1 MRIGSFCSG
10 YGGLDLAAESFF
22 DAETVWWSDIQ
33 PLCQQIMA
41 THWPEATP
49 IGDVTTV
56 NPHDLAEVDVV
67 TAGFP
72 CQPYSQAGNR
82 LGEKDERA
90 IFQYI
95 GDAIGILRPGV
106 VFLENVAA
114 ITSLGGCSVIG
125 TLASHGYDT
134 RFGTLR
140 ASTIGAPH
148 QRNRWFCVATN
159 TDRITAGRDAGA
171 FLGKEEL
178 HRRGEPNQSN
188 RSSDGD
194 GTTGGKEA
202 ATDTECGSVQRQ
214 RNTGKLASEE
224 RPAKQ
229 LRRDTSTGSDQEA
242 ATDTDGARRGEQR
255 GAVPMGEKLVSPECG
270 SGASWE
276 ETATTNTDS
285 RAGTKRNEWTPS
297 GHSTPSGGHV
307 AGCGVQDGGPW
318 GDYAPAIRQWEQVL
332 GRAAPDP
339 LVDGR
344 LNHWLVEW
352 MMGLPSGHVCS
363 IAESRTAALRCL
375 GNGVVPQQGYAA
387 LELLWSCGRYN

>member
-1 MRIGSFCSG
+1 MTRVWEASHFMRIGSFCSG
-10 YGGLDLAAESFF
+10 YGGLDLAAEAFF

-33 PLCQQIMA
+33 PLCQQIMG

-72 CQPYSQAGNR
+72 CQPYSQAGSR

-106 VFLENVAA
+106 IFLENVAA
-114 ITSLGGCSVIG
+114 ITSLGGLSVVG
-125 TLASHGYDT
+125 TLASLGYDT
-134 RFGTLR
+134 RAGTLR

-159 TDRITAGRDAGA
+159 
-171 FLGKEEL
+171 
-178 HRRGEPNQSN
+178 
-188 RSSDGD
+188 
-194 GTTGGKEA
+194 
-202 ATDTECGSVQRQ
+202 
-214 RNTGKLASEE
+214 
-224 RPAKQ
+224 
-229 LRRDTSTGSDQEA
+229 
-242 ATDTDGARRGEQR
+242 TDGARRGEQR

-270 SGASWE
+270 SGASWG
-276 ETATTNTDS
+276 ETTTADTDS

-307 AGCGVQDGGPW
+307 AGCSVQDGGPW
-318 GDYAPAIRQWEQVL
+318 GDYAPAIRHWEQVL
-332 GRAAPDP
+332 GRAAPAP

-352 MMGLPSGHVCS
+352 MMGLSPGHVCS

-387 LELLWSCGRYN
+387 LQLLTKSK

>member
-114 ITSLGGCSVIG
+114 ITSLGGLSVVG

-148 QRNRWFCVATN
+148 QRNRWFCVAT
-159 TDRITAGRDAGA
+159 
-171 FLGKEEL
+171 
-178 HRRGEPNQSN
+178 HP
-188 RSSDGD
+188 
-194 GTTGGKEA
+194 
-202 ATDTECGSVQRQ
+202 ECGSVQRQ

-229 LRRDTSTGSDQEA
+229 LRRDTSTGRDQEA
-242 ATDTDGARRGEQR
+242 ATNTDGARRGEQR

-270 SGASWE
+270 SGASWG
-276 ETATTNTDS
+276 ETATADTDC

-352 MMGLPSGHVCS
+352 MMGLSPGHVCS

>member
-1 MRIGSFCSG
+1 MG
-10 YGGLDLAAESFF
+10 
-22 DAETVWWSDIQ
+22 
-33 PLCQQIMA
+33 

-106 VFLENVAA
+106 IFLENVAA
-114 ITSLGGCSVIG
+114 ITSLGGLSVIG
-125 TLASHGYDT
+125 TLTSLGYDT

-148 QRNRWFCVATN
+148 QRNRWFCV
-159 TDRITAGRDAGA
+159 
-171 FLGKEEL
+171 
-178 HRRGEPNQSN
+178 
-188 RSSDGD
+188 
-194 GTTGGKEA
+194 

-242 ATDTDGARRGEQR
+242 ATNTDGARRGEQR

-270 SGASWE
+270 SGASWGE
-276 ETATTNTDS
+276 
-285 RAGTKRNEWTPS
+285 
-297 GHSTPSGGHV
+297 
-307 AGCGVQDGGPW
+307 
-318 GDYAPAIRQWEQVL
+318 YAPAIRHWEQVL
-332 GRAAPDP
+332 GRAAPAP
-339 LVDGR
+339 LVDGQ

-352 MMGLPSGHVCS
+352 MMGLSPGHVCS
-363 IAESRTAALRCL
+363 IAEGRTAALRCL

-387 LELLWSCGRYN
+387 LQLLTKSK

>member
-10 YGGLDLAAESFF
+10 YGGLDLAAEAFF

-33 PLCQQIMA
+33 PLCQQIMG

-106 VFLENVAA
+106 IFLENVAA
-114 ITSLGGCSVIG
+114 ITSLGGLSVVG
-125 TLASHGYDT
+125 TLASLGYDT

-148 QRNRWFCVATN
+148 QRNRWFCVAT
-159 TDRITAGRDAGA
+159 
-171 FLGKEEL
+171 
-178 HRRGEPNQSN
+178 HP
-188 RSSDGD
+188 
-194 GTTGGKEA
+194 
-202 ATDTECGSVQRQ
+202 ECGSVQRQ

-242 ATDTDGARRGEQR
+242 ATNTDGARRGEQR

-270 SGASWE
+270 SGASWGE
-276 ETATTNTDS
+276 
-285 RAGTKRNEWTPS
+285 
-297 GHSTPSGGHV
+297 
-307 AGCGVQDGGPW
+307 
-318 GDYAPAIRQWEQVL
+318 YAPAIRHWEQVL

-339 LVDGR
+339 LADGQ

-387 LELLWSCGRYN
+387 LQLLTKSK

>member
-1 MRIGSFCSG
+1 MTRVWEASHFMRIGSFCSG
-10 YGGLDLAAESFF
+10 YGGLDLAAEAFF
-22 DAETVWWSDIQ
+22 DADTVWWSDIQ
-33 PLCQQIMA
+33 PLCQQIMG

-114 ITSLGGCSVIG
+114 ITSLGGLSVVG
-125 TLASHGYDT
+125 TLASLGYDT
-134 RFGTLR
+134 RAGTLR

-148 QRNRWFCVATN
+148 QRNRWFCVATHS
-159 TDRITAGRDAGA
+159 DRITAGRDAGA

-242 ATDTDGARRGEQR
+242 ATNTDGARRGEQR

-270 SGASWE
+270 SGASWGE
-276 ETATTNTDS
+276 
-285 RAGTKRNEWTPS
+285 
-297 GHSTPSGGHV
+297 
-307 AGCGVQDGGPW
+307 
-318 GDYAPAIRQWEQVL
+318 YAPAIRHWEQVL

-339 LVDGR
+339 LVDGQ

-352 MMGLPSGHVCS
+352 MMGLSPGHVCS

-387 LELLWSCGRYN
+387 LQLLTKSK

>member
-1 MRIGSFCSG
+1 MTRVWEASHFMRIGSFCSG
-10 YGGLDLAAESFF
+10 YGGLDLAAEAFF
-22 DAETVWWSDIQ
+22 DADTVWWSDIQ
-33 PLCQQIMA
+33 PLCQQIMG

-72 CQPYSQAGNR
+72 CQPYSQAGSR

-114 ITSLGGCSVIG
+114 ITSLGGLSVVG
-125 TLASHGYDT
+125 TLASLGYDT
-134 RFGTLR
+134 RAGTLR

-148 QRNRWFCVATN
+148 QRNRWFCVAT
-159 TDRITAGRDAGA
+159 
-171 FLGKEEL
+171 
-178 HRRGEPNQSN
+178 HP
-188 RSSDGD
+188 
-194 GTTGGKEA
+194 
-202 ATDTECGSVQRQ
+202 ECGSVQRQ

-242 ATDTDGARRGEQR
+242 ATNTDGARRGEQR

-270 SGASWE
+270 SGASWGE
-276 ETATTNTDS
+276 
-285 RAGTKRNEWTPS
+285 
-297 GHSTPSGGHV
+297 
-307 AGCGVQDGGPW
+307 
-318 GDYAPAIRQWEQVL
+318 YAPAIRHWEQVL

-339 LVDGR
+339 LVDGQ

-387 LELLWSCGRYN
+387 LQLLTKSK

>member
-10 YGGLDLAAESFF
+10 YGGLDLAAEAFF

-33 PLCQQIMA
+33 PLCQQIMG

-114 ITSLGGCSVIG
+114 ITSLGGLSVVG
-125 TLASHGYDT
+125 TLASLGYDT
-134 RFGTLR
+134 RAGTLR

-148 QRNRWFCVATN
+148 QRNRWFCV
-159 TDRITAGRDAGA
+159 
-171 FLGKEEL
+171 
-178 HRRGEPNQSN
+178 
-188 RSSDGD
+188 
-194 GTTGGKEA
+194 

-242 ATDTDGARRGEQR
+242 ATNTDGARRGEQR

-270 SGASWE
+270 SGASWGE
-276 ETATTNTDS
+276 
-285 RAGTKRNEWTPS
+285 
-297 GHSTPSGGHV
+297 
-307 AGCGVQDGGPW
+307 
-318 GDYAPAIRQWEQVL
+318 YAPAIRHWEQVL

-339 LVDGR
+339 LVDGQ

-352 MMGLPSGHVCS
+352 MMGLSPGHVCS

-387 LELLWSCGRYN
+387 LQLLTKSK

>member
-1 MRIGSFCSG
+1 MCIR
-10 YGGLDLAAESFF
+10 DR
-22 DAETVWWSDIQ
+22 
-33 PLCQQIMA
+33 
-41 THWPEATP
+41 PEATP

-72 CQPYSQAGNR
+72 CQPYSQAGSR
-82 LGEKDERA
+82 RGEKDERA

-114 ITSLGGCSVIG
+114 ITSLGGISVIG

-159 TDRITAGRDAGA
+159 TD
-171 FLGKEEL
+171 
-178 HRRGEPNQSN
+178 
-188 RSSDGD
+188 
-194 GTTGGKEA
+194 
-202 ATDTECGSVQRQ
+202 
-214 RNTGKLASEE
+214 
-224 RPAKQ
+224 
-229 LRRDTSTGSDQEA
+229 
-242 ATDTDGARRGEQR
+242 GARRGEQR

-270 SGASWE
+270 SGASWG
-276 ETATTNTDS
+276 ETTTADTDS
-285 RAGTKRNEWTPS
+285 RAGTRRNEWTPS

-307 AGCGVQDGGPW
+307 AGCSVQDGGPW
-318 GDYAPAIRQWEQVL
+318 GDYAPAIRHWEQVL

-352 MMGLPSGHVCS
+352 MMGLSPGHVCS

-387 LELLWSCGRYN
+387 LQLLTKSK

>member
-10 YGGLDLAAESFF
+10 YGGLDLAAEAFF

-33 PLCQQIMA
+33 PLCQQIMG

-114 ITSLGGCSVIG
+114 ITSLGGLSVVG
-125 TLASHGYDT
+125 TLASLGYDT

-148 QRNRWFCVATN
+148 QRNRWFCVAT
-159 TDRITAGRDAGA
+159 
-171 FLGKEEL
+171 
-178 HRRGEPNQSN
+178 HP
-188 RSSDGD
+188 
-194 GTTGGKEA
+194 
-202 ATDTECGSVQRQ
+202 ECGSVQRQ

-242 ATDTDGARRGEQR
+242 ATNTDGARRGEQR

-270 SGASWE
+270 SGASWGE
-276 ETATTNTDS
+276 
-285 RAGTKRNEWTPS
+285 
-297 GHSTPSGGHV
+297 
-307 AGCGVQDGGPW
+307 
-318 GDYAPAIRQWEQVL
+318 YAPAIRRWEQVL

-339 LVDGR
+339 LADGQ

-387 LELLWSCGRYN
+387 LQLLTKSK

>member
-1 MRIGSFCSG
+1 MTRVWEASHFMRIGSFCSG
-10 YGGLDLAAESFF
+10 YGGLDLAAEAFF

-33 PLCQQIMA
+33 PLCQQIMG

-72 CQPYSQAGNR
+72 CQPYSQAGSR

-106 VFLENVAA
+106 IFLENVAA
-114 ITSLGGCSVIG
+114 ITSLGGLSVVG
-125 TLASHGYDT
+125 TLASLGYDT
-134 RFGTLR
+134 RAGTLR

-159 TDRITAGRDAGA
+159 
-171 FLGKEEL
+171 
-178 HRRGEPNQSN
+178 
-188 RSSDGD
+188 
-194 GTTGGKEA
+194 
-202 ATDTECGSVQRQ
+202 
-214 RNTGKLASEE
+214 
-224 RPAKQ
+224 
-229 LRRDTSTGSDQEA
+229 
-242 ATDTDGARRGEQR
+242 TDGARRGEQR

-270 SGASWE
+270 SGASWG
-276 ETATTNTDS
+276 ETTTADTDS

-307 AGCGVQDGGPW
+307 AGCSVQDGGPW
-318 GDYAPAIRQWEQVL
+318 GDYAPAIRHWEQVL
-332 GRAAPDP
+332 GSAAPAP

-352 MMGLPSGHVCS
+352 MMGLSPGHVCS

-387 LELLWSCGRYN
+387 LQLLTKSK

>member
-114 ITSLGGCSVIG
+114 ITSLGGLSVVG

-148 QRNRWFCVATN
+148 QRNRWFCVAT
-159 TDRITAGRDAGA
+159 
-171 FLGKEEL
+171 
-178 HRRGEPNQSN
+178 HP
-188 RSSDGD
+188 
-194 GTTGGKEA
+194 
-202 ATDTECGSVQRQ
+202 ECGSVQRQ

-229 LRRDTSTGSDQEA
+229 LRGDTSTGSDQEA
-242 ATDTDGARRGEQR
+242 APDTD
-255 GAVPMGEKLVSPECG
+255 C
-270 SGASWE
+270 
-276 ETATTNTDS
+276 
-285 RAGTKRNEWTPS
+285 RAGTKRNEWTTS

>member
-10 YGGLDLAAESFF
+10 YGGLDLAAEAFF

-33 PLCQQIMA
+33 PLCQQIMG

-114 ITSLGGCSVIG
+114 ITSLGGLSVVG
-125 TLASHGYDT
+125 TLASLGYDT

-148 QRNRWFCVATN
+148 QRNRWFCVAT
-159 TDRITAGRDAGA
+159 
-171 FLGKEEL
+171 
-178 HRRGEPNQSN
+178 HP
-188 RSSDGD
+188 
-194 GTTGGKEA
+194 
-202 ATDTECGSVQRQ
+202 ECGSVQRQ

-242 ATDTDGARRGEQR
+242 ATNTDGARRGEQR

-270 SGASWE
+270 SGASWGE
-276 ETATTNTDS
+276 
-285 RAGTKRNEWTPS
+285 
-297 GHSTPSGGHV
+297 
-307 AGCGVQDGGPW
+307 
-318 GDYAPAIRQWEQVL
+318 YAPAIRHWEQVL

-387 LELLWSCGRYN
+387 LQLLTKSK

>member
-1 MRIGSFCSG
+1 MTRVWEASHFMRIGSFCSG
-10 YGGLDLAAESFF
+10 YGGLDLAAEAFF

-33 PLCQQIMA
+33 PLCQQIMG

-106 VFLENVAA
+106 IFLENVAA
-114 ITSLGGCSVIG
+114 ITSLGGLSVVG
-125 TLASHGYDT
+125 TLASLGYDT

-148 QRNRWFCVATN
+148 QRNRWFCVAT
-159 TDRITAGRDAGA
+159 
-171 FLGKEEL
+171 
-178 HRRGEPNQSN
+178 HP
-188 RSSDGD
+188 
-194 GTTGGKEA
+194 
-202 ATDTECGSVQRQ
+202 ECGSVQRQ

-242 ATDTDGARRGEQR
+242 ATNTDGARRGEQR

-270 SGASWE
+270 SGASWGE
-276 ETATTNTDS
+276 
-285 RAGTKRNEWTPS
+285 
-297 GHSTPSGGHV
+297 
-307 AGCGVQDGGPW
+307 
-318 GDYAPAIRQWEQVL
+318 YAPAIRHWEQVL

-339 LVDGR
+339 LADGQ

-352 MMGLPSGHVCS
+352 MMGLSPGHVCS

-387 LELLWSCGRYN
+387 LQLLTKSK

>member
-10 YGGLDLAAESFF
+10 YGGLDLAAEAFF
-22 DAETVWWSDIQ
+22 DADTVWWSDIQ
-33 PLCQQIMA
+33 PLCQQIMG

-114 ITSLGGCSVIG
+114 ITSLGGLSVVG
-125 TLASHGYDT
+125 TLASLGYDT
-134 RFGTLR
+134 RAGTLR

-159 TDRITAGRDAGA
+159 
-171 FLGKEEL
+171 
-178 HRRGEPNQSN
+178 
-188 RSSDGD
+188 
-194 GTTGGKEA
+194 
-202 ATDTECGSVQRQ
+202 
-214 RNTGKLASEE
+214 
-224 RPAKQ
+224 
-229 LRRDTSTGSDQEA
+229 
-242 ATDTDGARRGEQR
+242 TDGARRGEQR

-270 SGASWE
+270 SGASWG
-276 ETATTNTDS
+276 ETTTADTDS

-318 GDYAPAIRQWEQVL
+318 GDYAPAIRHWEQVL

-339 LVDGR
+339 LVDGQ

-352 MMGLPSGHVCS
+352 MMGLSPGHVCS

-387 LELLWSCGRYN
+387 LQLLTKSK

>member
-10 YGGLDLAAESFF
+10 YGGLDLAAEAFF

-33 PLCQQIMA
+33 PLCQQIMG

-114 ITSLGGCSVIG
+114 ITSLGGLSVVG
-125 TLASHGYDT
+125 TLASLGYDT

-148 QRNRWFCVATN
+148 QRNRWFCVAT
-159 TDRITAGRDAGA
+159 
-171 FLGKEEL
+171 
-178 HRRGEPNQSN
+178 HP
-188 RSSDGD
+188 
-194 GTTGGKEA
+194 
-202 ATDTECGSVQRQ
+202 ECGSVQRQ

-242 ATDTDGARRGEQR
+242 ATNTDGARRGEQR

-270 SGASWE
+270 SGASWGE
-276 ETATTNTDS
+276 
-285 RAGTKRNEWTPS
+285 
-297 GHSTPSGGHV
+297 
-307 AGCGVQDGGPW
+307 
-318 GDYAPAIRQWEQVL
+318 YAPAIRHWEQVL

-339 LVDGR
+339 LADGQ

-387 LELLWSCGRYN
+387 LQLLTKSK

>member
-10 YGGLDLAAESFF
+10 YGGLDLAAEAFF

-33 PLCQQIMA
+33 PLCQQIMG

-72 CQPYSQAGNR
+72 CQPYSQAGSR

-106 VFLENVAA
+106 VFLENVAG

-125 TLASHGYDT
+125 TLASLGYDT

-140 ASTIGAPH
+140 AADIGAPH

-159 TDRITAGRDAGA
+159 TD
-171 FLGKEEL
+171 
-178 HRRGEPNQSN
+178 
-188 RSSDGD
+188 
-194 GTTGGKEA
+194 
-202 ATDTECGSVQRQ
+202 
-214 RNTGKLASEE
+214 
-224 RPAKQ
+224 
-229 LRRDTSTGSDQEA
+229 
-242 ATDTDGARRGEQR
+242 
-255 GAVPMGEKLVSPECG
+255 
-270 SGASWE
+270 
-276 ETATTNTDS
+276 S
-285 RAGTKRNEWTPS
+285 RAGTKRNKWTPS
-297 GHSTPSGGHV
+297 GQPTPSGGHV
-307 AGCGVQDGGPW
+307 ARCGVQDGGPW
-318 GDYAPAIRQWEQVL
+318 GKYAPAIRHWEQVL

-387 LELLWSCGRYN
+387 LQLLT

>member
-10 YGGLDLAAESFF
+10 YGGLDLAAEAFF

-33 PLCQQIMA
+33 PLCQQIMG

-72 CQPYSQAGNR
+72 CQPYSQAGSR

-106 VFLENVAA
+106 VFLENVAG

-125 TLASHGYDT
+125 TLASLGYDT

-140 ASTIGAPH
+140 AADIGAPH

-159 TDRITAGRDAGA
+159 
-171 FLGKEEL
+171 
-178 HRRGEPNQSN
+178 
-188 RSSDGD
+188 
-194 GTTGGKEA
+194 
-202 ATDTECGSVQRQ
+202 TECGSVQRQ

-229 LRRDTSTGSDQEA
+229 LRRDTAANSDQEA
-242 ATDTDGARRGEQR
+242 AADT
-255 GAVPMGEKLVSPECG
+255 
-270 SGASWE
+270 
-276 ETATTNTDS
+276 NS
-285 RAGTKRNEWTPS
+285 RAGTKRNKWTPS
-297 GHSTPSGGHV
+297 GQPTPSGGHV

-318 GDYAPAIRQWEQVL
+318 GEYAPAIRHWEQVL

-387 LELLWSCGRYN
+387 LQLLT